1 MPTRHAPMK
10 VSVLIP
16 TYNRRQYVV
25 DAIESVIAQD
35 YADMEII
42 VVDDG
47 STDGTEE
54 ALAPYLSLIRVIRTR
69 NQGPALA
76 RNVGMEAARGDYVA
90 FLDSDDLYYPF
101 KVRLQAQLLDEYP
114 DIGMVYSEFSAFSD
128 DGFWDELHLT
138 KYHESAY
145 RRGGIDHKR
154 LFAESKPLRE
164 LRSGRD
170 LGDAVLERWPERS
183 IHFGNIYEAYLFNTV
198 VFTNSMM
205 FRRFLLEKTG
215 LQRKAFGMFH
225 DLEFALRVCRSAK
238 VAFVDVP
245 TYKLRYHSGQI
256 STTKKLHGG
265 KVAIKIQRDL
275 LRATTHHLRLDSEFY
290 SLNRDRIHRH
300 LARLCR
306 AVAIPMLSYDEGTA
320 HEKAHYPLRAR
331 RYLSKCREYGQ
342 GEPILYVLTF
352 LPPLVRRVS
361 FKLMSI
367 CRALVTREDGS

>member
-1 MPTRHAPMK
+1 MK

-25 DAIESVIAQD
+25 DAIQSVIAQD

-47 STDGTEE
+47 STDDTEE
-54 ALAPYLSLIRVIRTR
+54 ALTPYLSQIRFIRTE

-101 KVRLQAQLLDEYP
+101 KIRLQAQLLDEYP

-128 DGFWDELHLT
+128 DGFWDELHLK
-138 KYHESAY
+138 KYHDSAY
-145 RRGGIDHKR
+145 RRGGIDYDQ
-154 LFAESKPLRE
+154 LFAERRPLRE
-164 LRSGRD
+164 LRSAATSAIQRSSDGRN
-170 LGDAVLERWPERS
+170 RS
-183 IHFGNIYEAYLFNTV
+183 VYFGNIYEAYLFNTV

-205 FRRFLLEKTG
+205 FRRSLLEKTG
-215 LQRKAFGMFH
+215 LQRKTFGMFH
-225 DLEFALRVCRSAK
+225 DLEFALRVCRYAK

-256 STTKKLHGG
+256 STTQKPHGG

-275 LRATTHHLRLDSEFY
+275 LRVAKHHLRLDPEFY
-290 SLNRDRIHRH
+290 SATGTEFTGILQDSAVRWRYQCCPMTRERHTKGRTTRYAPDAICPSVESTVRVNRF
-300 LARLCR
+300 
-306 AVAIPMLSYDEGTA
+306 
-320 HEKAHYPLRAR
+320 
-331 RYLSKCREYGQ
+331 
-342 GEPILYVLTF
+342 F
-352 LPPLVRRVS
+352 LP
-361 FKLMSI
+361 
-367 CRALVTREDGS
+367 